1 VPVRHGR
8 DRAVEASEG
17 NPATPPRGA
26 GRFVSSGQEGP
37 RMFTIAPMPAQLPHD
52 LIALLE
58 KVETATVGHV
68 LHSGFVD
75 RRIAAVLPNRRVAG
89 TAVTIRIPHADS
101 ALLHWLTAEVRPGD
115 VVVVDRC
122 GDDRHACWGGVITNA
137 MKLAG
142 VKAGVIDGPATD
154 LSEIARVDLP
164 MWCRGASSITTKLL
178 GVEGAVNVPV
188 SVGGQV
194 VHPGDA
200 VLCDESGVIVLDPAA
215 ARGVAEKA
223 IAMQEA
229 ELVLLERLRKGER
242 LPDISGAGAMVAAKR
257 AG

>member
-1 VPVRHGR
+1 
-8 DRAVEASEG
+8 
-17 NPATPPRGA
+17 
-26 GRFVSSGQEGP
+26 
-37 RMFTIAPMPAQLPHD
+37 MFITNPMPTPIPAD
-52 LIALLE
+52 LVELLE

-75 RRIAAVLPNRRVAG
+75 REIRAVLPNRRVAG

-101 ALLHWLTAEVRPGD
+101 ALLHWLTAVVRPGD
-115 VVVVDRC
+115 IVLVDRC

-154 LSEIARVDLP
+154 FSEIARVELP
-164 MWCRGASSITTKLL
+164 MWCRGPSSITTKLL
-178 GVEGAVNVPV
+178 GVEGAVNVPIT
-188 SVGGQV
+188 VGGQV

-200 VLCDESGVIVLDPAA
+200 VLCDESGVIVLDPTR

-229 ELVLLERLRKGER
+229 ELVLLDRLRRGEK
-242 LPDISGAGAMVAAKR
+242 LPDISGARAMVEAKLT
-257 AG
+257 A